1 MTSIPTQFADTSTC
15 TLSLVVFYTTPT
27 ARAGRKEEKMSKME
41 RLLAALIIVTIL
53 ALVFFISGLITKLL
67 MLLPSPWCHI
77 AIVSYLAVL
86 LVGGIYVILG
96 KIEQEKRDNNHIKP
110 D

>member
-1 MTSIPTQFADTSTC
+1 MTEYELDKLCERNPNCDC
-15 TLSLVVFYTTPT
+15 PC
-27 ARAGRKEEKMSKME
+27 REKMSKMS
-41 RLLAALIIVTIL
+41 RLLAALIIVAIL
-53 ALVFFISGLITKLL
+53 SLAFFISGLITKLL

-77 AIVSYLAVL
+77 AIVSYLAVV

-96 KIEQEKRDNNHIKP
+96 EIEQEKDNHVKL

>member
-1 MTSIPTQFADTSTC
+1 
-15 TLSLVVFYTTPT
+15 
-27 ARAGRKEEKMSKME
+27 MSKMA

-53 ALVFFISGLITKLL
+53 ALAFFISGLITKLL

-77 AIVSYLAVL
+77 AVVSYAAVV

-96 KIEQEKRDNNHIKP
+96 KTEDDERGSDR
-110 D
+110 

>member
-27 ARAGRKEEKMSKME
+27 ARAGRKEEKMSKMA

-77 AIVSYLAVL
+77 AIVSYLAVV

-96 KIEQEKRDNNHIKP
+96 EIEQEKDNHVKL

>member
-1 MTSIPTQFADTSTC
+1 MLEAECHRHLLF
-15 TLSLVVFYTTPT
+15 TTPT
-27 ARAGRKEEKMSKME
+27 ARAGRKEERMSKMA
-41 RLLAALIIVTIL
+41 RLLAALIIVAIL
-53 ALVFFISGLITKLL
+53 SLVYFISGLITKLL

-77 AIVSYLAVL
+77 AIVSYLAVV

-96 KIEQEKRDNNHIKP
+96 EVEQEKRDNNHVKL

>member
-1 MTSIPTQFADTSTC
+1 MKMVPTSPSAS
-15 TLSLVVFYTTPT
+15 
-27 ARAGRKEEKMSKME
+27 GRKEEKMSKMA

-53 ALVFFISGLITKLL
+53 ALGFFISGLITKLL

-77 AIVSYLAVL
+77 AIVSYLAVV

-96 KIEQEKRDNNHIKP
+96 EIEQEKDNHVKL

>member
-1 MTSIPTQFADTSTC
+1 MAALPTI
-15 TLSLVVFYTTPT
+15 PT
-27 ARAGRKEEKMSKME
+27 ARAGRKEEKMSKMA
-41 RLLAALIIVTIL
+41 RLLAALIILTIL
-53 ALVFFISGLITKLL
+53 ALVFFILGLITKLL

-77 AIVSYLAVL
+77 AIVSYLAVV

-96 KIEQEKRDNNHIKP
+96 EIEQEKNNHVKL

>member
-1 MTSIPTQFADTSTC
+1 M
-15 TLSLVVFYTTPT
+15 
-27 ARAGRKEEKMSKME
+27 
-41 RLLAALIIVTIL
+41 LAALIIVAIFSL
-53 ALVFFISGLITKLL
+53 AFFISGLITKLL

-77 AIVSYLAVL
+77 AIVSYLAVV

-96 KIEQEKRDNNHIKP
+96 EIEQEKDNHVKL

>member
-1 MTSIPTQFADTSTC
+1 MAASP
-15 TLSLVVFYTTPT
+15 TTPT
-27 ARAGRKEEKMSKME
+27 ARAGRKEEKMSKMA
-41 RLLAALIIVTIL
+41 RLLAALIIVAIL
-53 ALVFFISGLITKLL
+53 SWVCLVSVLITELL

-77 AIVSYLAVL
+77 AMVSYLAVV

-96 KIEQEKRDNNHIKP
+96 EVEQGKRDNNHVKL

>member
-1 MTSIPTQFADTSTC
+1 
-15 TLSLVVFYTTPT
+15 
-27 ARAGRKEEKMSKME
+27 MSKMA
-41 RLLAALIIVTIL
+41 RLLAALIIVAIL
-53 ALVFFISGLITKLL
+53 ALVYFISGLITKLL

-77 AIVSYLAVL
+77 AIVPYLAVV

-96 KIEQEKRDNNHIKP
+96 EIEQEKDNHVKL

>member
-15 TLSLVVFYTTPT
+15 TLSLVVFYTIPT

-41 RLLAALIIVTIL
+41 RLLAAIIIVAIL
-53 ALVFFISGLITKLL
+53 ALACFVSGLITKLL

-77 AIVSYLAVL
+77 AIVSYLAVV

-96 KIEQEKRDNNHIKP
+96 KIEQEKGGSGHGED
-110 D
+110 

>member
-1 MTSIPTQFADTSTC
+1 
-15 TLSLVVFYTTPT
+15 
-27 ARAGRKEEKMSKME
+27 MSKMA

-53 ALVFFISGLITKLL
+53 ALVFFISGLIAKLL
-67 MLLPSPWCHI
+67 MLLPSLWCHI
-77 AIVSYLAVL
+77 AIVSYLAVV

-96 KIEQEKRDNNHIKP
+96 EIEQEKDNHVKL

>member
-1 MTSIPTQFADTSTC
+1 MA
-15 TLSLVVFYTTPT
+15 
-27 ARAGRKEEKMSKME
+27 

-67 MLLPSPWCHI
+67 MLLPSPWCNI
-77 AIVSYLAVL
+77 AIVLYLAVV

-96 KIEQEKRDNNHIKP
+96 KIEQEKDNHVKL

>member
-41 RLLAALIIVTIL
+41 RLLAALIIVAIL
-53 ALVFFISGLITKLL
+53 ALACFVSGLITKLL

-77 AIVSYLAVL
+77 AVVSYLAVV
-86 LVGGIYVILG
+86 LVGGVYVILG
-96 KIEQEKRDNNHIKP
+96 KVEQERKDHNHVKL

>member
-1 MTSIPTQFADTSTC
+1 
-15 TLSLVVFYTTPT
+15 
-27 ARAGRKEEKMSKME
+27 MSKMK
-41 RLLAALIIVTIL
+41 RLLTAILIVTTL
-53 ALVFFISGLITKLL
+53 ALVCFVSGLITKLL

-77 AIVSYLAVL
+77 AIVSYLAVV

-96 KIEQEKRDNNHIKP
+96 KIEQEKDNHIKL

>member
-1 MTSIPTQFADTSTC
+1 
-15 TLSLVVFYTTPT
+15 
-27 ARAGRKEEKMSKME
+27 MSKMA

-67 MLLPSPWCHI
+67 MLLPSPWCNI
-77 AIVSYLAVL
+77 AIVLYLAVM

-96 KIEQEKRDNNHIKP
+96 KIEQEKDNHVKL

>member
-1 MTSIPTQFADTSTC
+1 MAASPTTQ
-15 TLSLVVFYTTPT
+15 T
-27 ARAGRKEEKMSKME
+27 APAGRKEDKMSKMAQ
-41 RLLAALIIVTIL
+41 LLAALIIVTIL
-53 ALVFFISGLITKLL
+53 ALGFFLSGLITKLL

-77 AIVSYLAVL
+77 AIVSYLAVV

-96 KIEQEKRDNNHIKP
+96 KIEQEKDNHVKL

>member
-1 MTSIPTQFADTSTC
+1 
-15 TLSLVVFYTTPT
+15 
-27 ARAGRKEEKMSKME
+27 MSKMA

-77 AIVSYLAVL
+77 AIVSYVAVV

-96 KIEQEKRDNNHIKP
+96 KDEQEKRDNNHIKP